1 MPNVQ
6 QVSFQSPGTDYSAD
20 LYALQRKQ
28 ALAEALRAQSM
39 QPIEQQQVNGIPVP
53 ISPFQGLN
61 KIMQGA
67 TTGMMEKNVERGQR
81 NLAEKSRSELADVL
95 RRGSETLGTDQMGA
109 ANIYMQHPMT
119 QGMGL
124 TLAQQSANQTALA
137 NALRGVGIGSPQA
150 SPQQALNA
158 ETAGGGQAGP
168 TNAAAARIG
177 APNAGIPGV
186 SPYAIPLMASQ
197 TPGAADIG
205 KVIQSAYAER
215 GKLQNVRPGGTV
227 FDPEA
232 GKPVFTAPQGGVQ
245 TQWGPQGPT
254 ASVVPNAQELA
265 ARGAGMTAGAQAAGK
280 APYDLSVVNTP
291 GNPTLMTHQQQIEA
305 ATGQPMPSPFALPG
319 AQVPQG
325 ATPAVPP
332 GAAPAV
338 PRRAGLTL
346 QDQGQSRAQVE
357 IGEGIGKRFNAIQE
371 SGFNANN
378 KINKFSR
385 LGTLLDDINTGK
397 LAPAGFEIAA
407 YAKSL
412 GIPISE
418 KLDNAQ
424 AAKAVANDLALELR
438 NPSGGAGMPGSLSNA
453 DRDYLSSMVANL
465 DKTPGA
471 NKLLVEGSVKLA
483 QRDREVADLARQYK
497 KKHGQFDEGF
507 YDELAKFSDAHPL
520 FTKTAPTVGTGT
532 RATAGQ
538 INAPNI
544 DALVNK
550 YAPK

>member
-6 QVSFQSPGTDYSAD
+6 QVSFQSPGSDYSAD

-39 QPIEQQQVNGIPVP
+39 QPIEQQQANGAPVP

-61 KIMQGA
+61 KIVQGA
-67 TTGMMEKNVERGQR
+67 TTGLMERNVEHGQR
-81 NLAEKSRSELADVL
+81 QLAEKSRSELADVL
-95 RRGSETLGTDQMGA
+95 RRGSETLGTDPMGA

-119 QGMGL
+119 QQMGM
-124 TLAQQSANQTALA
+124 TLAQQSANQSALA

-158 ETAGGGQAGP
+158 EAAGGGQAGP
-168 TNAAAARIG
+168 TNAAASRIG

-186 SPYAIPLMASQ
+186 SPYAIPLMASAV
-197 TPGAADIG
+197 PGASDIG

-227 FDPEA
+227 FDPMEN
-232 GKPVFTAPQGGVQ
+232 KPVFTAPQGGVQ

-254 ASVVPNAQELA
+254 ASAVPNAQELA

-280 APYDLSVVNTP
+280 APYDLGVVNTI

-319 AQVPQG
+319 APQG
-325 ATPAVPP
+325 QPIP
-332 GAAPAV
+332 GGQ
-338 PRRAGLTL
+338 PRGGLPL
-346 QDQGQSRAQVE
+346 QDQGQSRAQAE

-371 SGFNANN
+371 SGFSANN

-385 LGTLLDDINTGK
+385 LGTLLGDIETGK
-397 LAPAGFEIAA
+397 LAPAGFEVAA

-412 GIPISE
+412 GIPISD

-424 AAKAVANDLALELR
+424 AAKAVSNDLALELR
-438 NPSGGAGMPGSLSNA
+438 NPSGGAGMPGAMSDA
-453 DRDYLSSMVANL
+453 DRTFLASMVGNL

-471 NKLLVEGSVKLA
+471 NKILIEGSVKLA

-497 KKHGQFDEGF
+497 KKNGQFDEGF

-520 FTKTAPTVGTGT
+520 FPQAKAQGSSKVVDFGS
-532 RATAGQ
+532 
-538 INAPNI
+538 
-544 DALVNK
+544 LK
-550 YAPK
+550 